1 MARALPP
8 GYAEVDRW
16 ELSQA
21 SSWSWLTMAAFSL
34 AALILTWLL
43 AAAFL
48 ALLNGGEWEIS
59 VRGEALLP
67 ALVLGLVLTVV
78 LHELIHGIGFWVC
91 GARPRFGFKPWT
103 KLGPVFYASAPGFHL
118 RRREYLAAGLAPLTV
133 LTVAL
138 FGALALLPVDSV
150 FSFAALVMVGLNA
163 SGSVGDVV
171 MARKVLSHSSESYFE
186 DRGEGFVVYGTS
198 QEAEAQLDR

>member
-1 MARALPP
+1 MALALPP
-8 GYAEVDRW
+8 GYAEIGRW

-21 SSWSWLTMAAFSL
+21 SPRFWLITAVLSL
-34 AALILTWLL
+34 AALILTWFLGATLL
-43 AAAFL
+43 AL
-48 ALLNGGEWEIS
+48 VNGGVWEINLG
-59 VRGEALLP
+59 GEGLLL

-78 LHELIHGIGFWVC
+78 LHELIHGIGFRAC

-118 RRREYLAAGLAPLTV
+118 RRGEYLVAGLAPLGV

-150 FSFAALVMVGLNA
+150 LSFTALVMAGLNV

-171 MARKVLSHSSESYFE
+171 MARKVLGHSSESYFE
-186 DRGEGFVVYGTS
+186 DRGEGFVVYGKS
-198 QEAEAQLDR
+198 QEAGVQLDR